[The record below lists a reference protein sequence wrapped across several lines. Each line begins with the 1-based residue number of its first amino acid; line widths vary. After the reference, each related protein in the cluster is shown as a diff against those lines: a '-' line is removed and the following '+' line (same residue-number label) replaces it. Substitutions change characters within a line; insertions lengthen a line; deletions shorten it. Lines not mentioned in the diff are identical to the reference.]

1 MTRSSLAACAVLAV
15 VLSSCSRQPRLEPM
29 SPQDSA
35 AVVGENLLHRAE
47 ADTFFRSNPDSPFL
61 RDSSVRY
68 DGIRWFPIDVRY
80 RVHSIL
86 HRYRDP
92 DTVVI
97 MGTRGEERRE
107 LRYGYFE
114 FTLPSGAEQAV
125 RARLNVYKF
134 TPYDAQRYARYPD
147 YLGVWFTDSTS
158 GHETYHV
165 GRYLDV
171 GEENPDPNAM
181 YTLDFNMAYN
191 PYCAYSSLYSCAIPR
206 KEDRLPLGVRA
217 GELAY
222 HP

>member
-1 MTRSSLAACAVLAV
+1 MRIPIVAVAALAAI
-15 VLSSCSRQPRLEPM
+15 LSSCSRQPHLEPM

-35 AVVGENLLHRAE
+35 AVVQENILHRAE
-47 ADTFFRSNPDSPFL
+47 ADTFFRTNEDSPFL
-61 RDSSVRY
+61 RDTSIRY

-80 RVHSIL
+80 RVHSVL

-97 MGTRGEERRE
+97 MGTRGEERKE

-114 FTLPSGAEQAV
+114 FTLPSGAQGAATV
-125 RARLNVYKF
+125 RLNVYKF
-134 TPYDAQRYARYPD
+134 TPYDVQRYALYPD

-158 GHETYHV
+158 GRATYHV

-171 GEENPDPNAM
+171 GKENPDPNAV

-191 PYCAYSSLYSCAIPR
+191 PYCAYSSRYSCAIPR
-206 KEDRLPLGVRA
+206 KEDRLAIAVRA

-222 HP
+222 HQ